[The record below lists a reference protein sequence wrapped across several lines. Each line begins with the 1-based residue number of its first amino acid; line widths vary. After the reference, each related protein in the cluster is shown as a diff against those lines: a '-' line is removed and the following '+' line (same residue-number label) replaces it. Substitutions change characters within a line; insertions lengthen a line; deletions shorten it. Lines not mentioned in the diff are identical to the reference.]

1 MNDYID
7 IKIKLQKNLTNMI
20 KKNIRFSLIFIII
33 CIGILA
39 LNIALLNNFGT
50 GIISG
55 TIIWCIFI
63 IVENYTEF
71 RHEKRLLQCY
81 EQQVFRDTLDFF
93 LKSLDQQKT
102 NYENMINS
110 LKNTGTQN
118 AMDLS
123 QKSPS

>member
-81 EQQVFRDTLDFF
+81 EQQEFRDTLDFF